1 MITAFVIACALIL
14 IEAGIIAFLACVVSD
29 LKKEEV
35 KYHTPVKPIVFD
47 YEEESAK

>member
-14 IEAGIIAFLACVVSD
+14 IEAGIIAFLACVIGD
-29 LKKEEV
+29 MKKDAA
-35 KYHTPVKPIVFD
+35 KYHTPVAPIVFD